1 MTIFFECFII
11 FLNLQY
17 NVHWLILQADIL
29 QCAHA
34 CDVVILMH
42 HKHGL
47 REMVTCYGTEGAG
60 VSFIGN
66 KMDVKRSQGGEMALM
81 LFQKFMQGKF
91 FSVTLVAAMSKNWRS

>member
-1 MTIFFECFII
+1 MSYHFFELAI
-11 FLNLQY
+11 Y
-17 NVHWLILQADIL
+17 NVYWLILQADIL

-47 REMVTCYGTEGAG
+47 GETLTFYGTEGAG

-66 KMDVKRSQGGEMALM
+66 KMDVKTSEGGEMALT
-81 LFQKFMQGKF
+81 LFKKFMQGKF
-91 FSVTLVAAMSKNWRS
+91 YRQV